1 MRKFLLTL
9 AVLCGTVG
17 SAWAEGYYP
26 GARTTTL
33 EKGKKYFISVA
44 TWYGS
49 GCTNLLYNNS
59 GTLAKSDK
67 LPNVTVI
74 DESYLFTVEEIGE
87 NYLAHIKNSDNKYI
101 QADNLVSTETKTGVY
116 VIPYSIGKAV
126 CCGDDVDACDE
137 NGNKIPYANITEE
150 TPIVTIQKNE
160 DYTNADNRNGW
171 RYIGSLSAGNNWCTA
186 FAFYEALDNDTYL
199 AEQQDLLNDK
209 VSTAEELLRTA
220 GFTMT
225 GGPVILQTTNENAA
239 GYLSSNADQ
248 NTGGGG
254 NDGVG
259 ILGLIDGK
267 VDDPNYFHTRWSG
280 ANPNE
285 HHYIQVDLGDEN
297 LMDEFLF
304 TYNVRKAALAG
315 NTSPAPTI
323 IEVYGGN
330 AADAVNSLIT
340 TVKSTDEV
348 NPLLPYSALGEK
360 WESSVI
366 KATEAYRYLRF
377 VVTESAGP
385 GGNTYGGYNFF
396 CMAEFSLSAPLQME
410 ITNNDYKDRNQSL
423 YALNLAVKTANLI
436 LAGTDIAK
444 IKEST
449 QAITNLVSGLQTSYP
464 FVLTTDDANPAL
476 YAIKSGRDNDKK
488 EWWYTYDEN
497 DSKIGLKQYEAT
509 QEQLWYLKEV
519 VTADNKCALQ
529 LFPYVDNGKAMSYQ
543 NSNNGASKIV
553 AQELNTEGWQN
564 LWLFVST
571 NGNAPYGLRTYDEK
585 NYLSNNG
592 GVSNKMGM
600 WNAAPSA
607 DGGTAMYFVDPAQPL
622 ADLIAHAKTFTAGTT
637 VGSYTETAIAS
648 LQTAI
653 TTAETAYA
661 NKNYSTSELQAAIN
675 ALEINLPDPTK
686 FYIIKSA
693 MPSTDGR
700 SGKKIYVNNDG
711 GMKFE
716 DACTMAHVF
725 QFVNAGDKTFYLKSV
740 ERGTYLSTNKAHGY
754 GQHQALATTT
764 ENAKALAIANMGR
777 ENVVS
782 LIPTGGAMIHAQTDN
797 SVVVAWNNTENT
809 SASAWIIEEL
819 DINTVSHSVT
829 IDKFGWATLVLGY
842 NATIPEGVTA
852 YVASSV
858 ESNYVNLTEVSSVIP
873 ANTAV
878 LLNAAE
884 GTYSFNYSAENGSVG
899 SNELFGYTITTG
911 VTEDVNSYALTD
923 NGENAVF
930 GKFTGTTNKAFKA
943 YLNIP
948 VTSEEAAARFLV
960 FNITDGT
967 ETGIENIEGTGNTA
981 NAAIYDLS
989 GRRMHNAQKGIFIVN
1004 GKKVVK

>member
-1 MRKFLLTL
+1 M
-9 AVLCGTVG
+9 
-17 SAWAEGYYP
+17 
-26 GARTTTL
+26 
-33 EKGKKYFISVA
+33 
-44 TWYGS
+44 
-49 GCTNLLYNNS
+49 
-59 GTLAKSDK
+59 
-67 LPNVTVI
+67 
-74 DESYLFTVEEIGE
+74 
-87 NYLAHIKNSDNKYI
+87 
-101 QADNLVSTETKTGVY
+101 
-116 VIPYSIGKAV
+116 
-126 CCGDDVDACDE
+126 
-137 NGNKIPYANITEE
+137 
-150 TPIVTIQKNE
+150 TIQKNE

-171 RYIGSLSAGNNWCTA
+171 RYIGNLSAGNNWCTA

-304 TYNVRKAALAG
+304 TYNVRKAASAS
-315 NTSPAPTI
+315 NTSPAPTT

-340 TVKSTDEV
+340 TVKSTDDV

-366 KATEAYRYLRF
+366 KAAEAYRYLRF

-449 QAITNLVSGLQTSYP
+449 QAITNLISGLQTSYP

-519 VTADNKCALQ
+519 VTAENKCALQ
-529 LFPYVDNGKAMSYQ
+529 LFPYVGKGKAMSYQ

-553 AQELNTEGWQN
+553 AQELNAEGWQN

-600 WNAAPSA
+600 WNAAPNA
-607 DGGTAMYFVDPAQPL
+607 DSGTAMYFISPADNL
-622 ADLIAHAKTFTAGTT
+622 AELIQNAKDLKAGKT
-637 VGSYTETAIAS
+637 VGSYTEESIKDLEKIIAS
-648 LQTAI
+648 
-653 TTAETAYA
+653 AEEALS
-661 NKNYSTSELQAAIN
+661 NKEYSTVDLQRAID
-675 ALEINLPDPTK
+675 ALKIVLPDPTK
-686 FYIIKSA
+686 FYVIKSA
-693 MPSTDGR
+693 MPNTDGR
-700 SGKKIYVNNDG
+700 SGQKIFVDNQG

-716 DACTMAHVF
+716 NATTMAHVF
-725 QFVNAGDKTFYLKSV
+725 QFESVDEKTFYFKSV
-740 ERGTYLSTNKAHGY
+740 ERGTYLSTNNAHNG

-764 ENAKALAIANMGR
+764 EKAKALAIANMGR

-782 LIPTGGAMIHAQTDN
+782 LTPEGGAMIHAQA
-797 SVVVAWNNTENT
+797 SGSKVVAWNNADNL
-809 SASAWIIEEL
+809 SASAWIIEEIA
-819 DINTVSHSVT
+819 INTVSHSVT
-829 IDKFGWATLVLGY
+829 IDNFGWATLVLGY
-842 NATIPEGVTA
+842 NAILPEGVKA
-852 YVASSV
+852 YIVSSV
-858 ESNYVNLTEVSSVIP
+858 ENTAINLQEVNVVP
-873 ANTAV
+873 ANVPV

-884 GTYSFNYSAENGSVG
+884 GTYEFKYTSETAEVEN
-899 SNELFGYTITTG
+899 NELFGYTIQQDKAEG
-911 VTEDVNSYALTD
+911 DGIYALTD
-923 NGENAVF
+923 NTESAVF
-930 GKFTGTTNKAFKA
+930 GKFVGTTHKAFKA
-943 YLNIP
+943 YLRVP
-948 VTSEEAAARFLV
+948 VTENPVRYLE
-960 FNITDGT
+960 FNFGE
-967 ETGIENIEGTGNTA
+967 ETGIESVEGAEN
-981 NAAIYDLS
+981 NAEVVVYDLA
-989 GRRMHNAQKGIFIVN
+989 GRRVKSALKGIFIVN
-1004 GKKVVK
+1004 GNKVIK